1 MDATLFP
8 MSDMAMLCQLSG
20 ILSLRVAEDCE
31 VHDDER
37 GYLCGEICCKPPSAR
52 VAKMF
57 SSCATSGV
65 PVIGQLSRPKFS
77 LLD

>member
-1 MDATLFP
+1 MDATLSP
-8 MSDMAMLCQLSG
+8 MSDMAMLRQLSG

-52 VAKMF
+52 VAKIF
-57 SSCATSGV
+57 SRLCNSRCAHDRVTV
-65 PVIGQLSRPKFS
+65 PV
-77 LLD
+77 